1 MTERD
6 DPGAIRLRR
15 LRMRSWRRGMKEMDL
30 ILGPFADGPLADL
43 SEDELAVYEALL
55 SENDQDLYLWV
66 TRRVT
71 GTPHPD
77 LGPPHLSAL
86 LDRIAADAGQRHS
99 DAGAS

>member
-43 SEDELAVYEALL
+43 SEEEFAAYEELL
-55 SENDQDLYLWV
+55 SENDQDLYQWV
-66 TRRVT
+66 TGQV
-71 GTPHPD
+71 PAPAEIA
-77 LGPPHLSAL
+77 PMI
-86 LDRIAADAGQRHS
+86 DRIARSAAEDPVSKRPV
-99 DAGAS
+99 